1 LNKASQ
7 TPFHPGFQALF
18 TFLEPFMSTPL
29 TQRNPHILVTGASGN
44 IGTELVEQLRA
55 AGTAFSTLRSKGTA
69 DASTR
74 VASYDDVD
82 ALTRAFEGVD
92 TLFLLLPLVENK
104 LTLAA
109 NAALAARRAG
119 VRHIVR
125 SSGAGADAA
134 SAFALPRLQ
143 GKVDELIA
151 ATGIATTFIRP
162 AAFMQ
167 NFSTWMAG
175 QVKAG
180 TVYAAHGN
188 AVQSL
193 VDTRDIAAV
202 AAQVLQNPA
211 LHAGKAYTLTG
222 GQALTTGQFVAEI
235 AQATGRPVNYQPV
248 SFEQAVQAM
257 AGMGMPGWMVELLD
271 SLNRIVA
278 AGYAADVSPDTANL
292 LGRAPITAPT
302 FARDHVAA
310 WKD

>member
-1 LNKASQ
+1 MNSSHK
-7 TPFHPGFQALF
+7 
-18 TFLEPFMSTPL
+18 
-29 TQRNPHILVTGASGN
+29 NHILVTGASGN
-44 IGTELVEQLRA
+44 IGTPLVQQLRA
-55 AGTAFSTLRSKGTA
+55 TGADFSVLRSQGPA
-69 DASTR
+69 DATTR
-74 VASYDDVD
+74 VASYTDVE

-104 LTLAA
+104 LSLAA
-109 NAALAARRAG
+109 NAALAAKRAG

-134 SAFALPRLQ
+134 STFALPRLQ

-167 NFSTWMAG
+167 NFSSWMAG

-180 TVYAAHGN
+180 TVYAAHGD
-188 AVQSL
+188 AAQSL

-202 AAQVLQNPA
+202 AATILGNPA
-211 LHAGKAYTLTG
+211 LHAGRAYTITG
-222 GQALTTGQFVAEI
+222 GESLTTHQFVAEI
-235 AQATGRPVNYQPV
+235 AKATDQPVSYQPV

-271 SLNRIVA
+271 SLNHIVA
-278 AGYAADVSPDTANL
+278 AGYAASISPDTEQL
-292 LGRAPITAPT
+292 LGRAPITAQT
-302 FARDHVAA
+302 FVRNHVAA
-310 WKD
+310 WKA